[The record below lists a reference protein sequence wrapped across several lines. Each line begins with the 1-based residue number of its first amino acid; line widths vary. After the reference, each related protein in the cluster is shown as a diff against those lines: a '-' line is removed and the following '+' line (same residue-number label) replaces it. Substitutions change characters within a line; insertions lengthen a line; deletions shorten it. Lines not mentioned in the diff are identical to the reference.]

1 MQGIS
6 FVVLMV
12 YTLTSGRCDNKGVQD
27 TLDRQSSRP
36 LCALHI
42 KHWEER
48 KTNWELIQ
56 TNRRL
61 V

>member
-1 MQGIS
+1 MRDIS
-6 FVVLMV
+6 FAILMV
-12 YTLTSGRCDNKGVQD
+12 YTLTSVQCDNKGGQG
-27 TLDRQSSRP
+27 TFDRQSSRP
-36 LCALHI
+36 LCALHT
-42 KHWEER
+42 KHWEKC